1 MRFNKWC
8 YEWLERYKKRFLKDS
23 TYETYSHACKRIYCR
38 KKLDKLTID
47 DIQNNI
53 NKLIDAVKSCPI
65 LSSAKGKN
73 VSLKNYKIYK
83 KGSV

>member
-47 DIQNNI
+47 DIQNLS
-53 NKLIDAVKSCPI
+53 LIHI
-65 LSSAKGKN
+65 
-73 VSLKNYKIYK
+73 
-83 KGSV
+83 